1 MAIRENLTRTL
12 QNDNA
17 AMKSGVVDYSDS
29 FYFFNQPF
37 FVRNAASDSLNSL
50 GFSIIKK

>member
-1 MAIRENLTRTL
+1 
-12 QNDNA
+12 
-17 AMKSGVVDYSDS
+17 MKSGDDVDYSDS
-29 FYFFNQPF
+29 LYFFNQPF